1 MWILGKV
8 GAAVLLHQHRP
19 AAVTAAADKEQQ
31 QQQQQQSSPC
41 LKNIFV
47 WKSNLIATCSFAIL
61 NHPQPV
67 LLLLATSNQTRDSI
81 EIKSN
86 SNWNQAKLMLCS
98 PIVIAQCAPKPATAA
113 VLHLHYSQTY
123 MLLSV
128 FWMQVLCEWKW
139 SINIWAHQQNWSMYK
154 FLPLTEFLCQPEGFL
169 RCSAKIGS
177 TIIFSRLV
185 DFRGNQHILGTL
197 YAYCEILTPGL
208 LVILTWE
215 GGGDLTV

>member
-19 AAVTAAADKEQQ
+19 AAVTAAADKEQQQ

-98 PIVIAQCAPKPATAA
+98 PIVIAHPN
-113 VLHLHYSQTY
+113 LLMLHYCICTTAKHTV
-123 MLLSV
+123 LLSV

-154 FLPLTEFLCQPEGFL
+154 ILPLTEFLCQPEGFL